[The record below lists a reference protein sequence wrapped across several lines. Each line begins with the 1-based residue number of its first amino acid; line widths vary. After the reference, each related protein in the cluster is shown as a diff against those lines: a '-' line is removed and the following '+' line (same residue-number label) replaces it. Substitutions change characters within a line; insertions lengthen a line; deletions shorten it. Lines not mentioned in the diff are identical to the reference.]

1 MAPELEYNS
10 IDTFEGVSWRDGVVT
25 RSTRLAVP
33 AATVRETAHSSWRRG
48 YVATLLLADGAAV
61 TIGALVAQL
70 LRFDTVDATARPS
83 GAMISYFGIAFLL
96 APVWVLA
103 LALGG
108 VYEPRRL
115 GAGSEEYRRIFD
127 SSVRLLA
134 GIAIIALVLKLD
146 LARGFV
152 ALALPLA
159 TAFTVTGHYV
169 ARQWLFARRARGAC
183 VQRVLVVG
191 HEHQAADLVRHLRRA
206 SHAGLSVV
214 GACVPS
220 GGSTLDVDGVA
231 VPVLGGPE
239 RILDALARC
248 GADTVAVA
256 DHDTLRNGALRR
268 LGWSLEGSGVDLLV
282 APTVTDVAGPRI
294 AIRPVAGLPLLHVE
308 EPELSGVARLAKE
321 WVERFLAGVLLLVI
335 SPFLLFVGIA
345 VRFSSAGPALFR
357 QVRVGQGGR
366 HFTIYKFRTMV
377 ASAEAEQADLEEH
390 NEHDGLLFK
399 IREDPRRTHV
409 GRFLRRFSLD
419 ELPQLWNVVV
429 GHMSIVG
436 PRPPLPSEVALYS
449 DELHRRLL
457 VKPGL
462 TGLWQVSGRANLP
475 WEEAVRLDLY
485 YVENWS
491 PALDLVILCK
501 TVTAV
506 VRGRGAY

>member
-1 MAPELEYNS
+1 MTTVFERVTGDPKAASHLRRPTAPE
-10 IDTFEGVSWRDGVVT
+10 VK
-25 RSTRLAVP
+25 LA
-33 AATVRETAHSSWRRG
+33 SWRRR
-48 YVATLLLADGAAV
+48 YIASVVVADGLAV
-61 TIGALVAQL
+61 TIGALAAQL
-70 LRFDTVDATARPS
+70 LRFDALDATATQKTASIPYI
-83 GAMISYFGIAFLL
+83 GISL
-96 APVWVLA
+96 ALVPIWVLA

-108 VYEPRRL
+108 VYEPKRL

-134 GIAIIALVLKLD
+134 GVAIAALMFKVD

-159 TAFTVTGHYV
+159 TIFTVLVHYV
-169 ARQWLFARRARGAC
+169 ARQWLFARRAAGAC
-183 VQRVLVVG
+183 VHRVLVVG
-191 HEHQAADLVRHLRRA
+191 HEYQAADLVRHLHRA

-214 GACVPS
+214 GACVPD
-220 GGSTLDVDGVA
+220 GGDELKVEGGA
-231 VPVLGGPE
+231 VPVLGCPDRVLE
-239 RILDALARC
+239 ALERC
-248 GADTVAVA
+248 GADTVAIA

-308 EPELSGVARLAKE
+308 EPELRGASRFAKE
-321 WVERFLAGVLLLVI
+321 WVERLLAGSMLVLLLPALVLI
-335 SPFLLFVGIA
+335 GLA
-345 VRFSSAGPALFR
+345 VRLTSRGPALFR
-357 QVRVGQGGR
+357 QVRVGQDGR
-366 HFTIYKFRTMV
+366 LFTIYKFRTMRM
-377 ASAEAEQADLEEH
+377 SAEDELHDLEDH

-399 IREDPRRTHV
+399 IQADPRRTAV

-419 ELPQLWNVVV
+419 ELPQLWNVVA
-429 GHMSIVG
+429 GNMSIVG
-436 PRPPLPSEVALYS
+436 PRPPLPSEVERYS

-462 TGLWQVSGRANLP
+462 TGLWQVSGRASLP

-501 TVTAV
+501 TLTAV
-506 VRGRGAY
+506 LRGRGAY